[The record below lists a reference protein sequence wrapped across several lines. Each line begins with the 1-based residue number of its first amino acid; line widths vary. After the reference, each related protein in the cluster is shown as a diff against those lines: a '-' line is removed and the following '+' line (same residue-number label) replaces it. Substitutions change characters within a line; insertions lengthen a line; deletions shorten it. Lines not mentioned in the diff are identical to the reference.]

1 MAGTGSRHGRHALR
15 MARLSP
21 KILAVRTLYCEAQII
36 SDKFSLLGSFEVGFL
51 FCVN

>member
-1 MAGTGSRHGRHALR
+1 MAGTASRHGRHALR

-21 KILAVRTLYCEAQII
+21 KILAVCTLYCEAQII
-36 SDKFSLLGSFEVGFL
+36 SDKFGLLGGLESGFL